1 MLSQHLYLAANTRCR
16 RSTTVFSKLDRGS
29 FECSRADKYI
39 VPLPNTAIFIVM
51 ALSWGWLSDGPL
63 KGARWPF
70 IYAGAIIT
78 VSIGEIEWT
87 VC

>member
-1 MLSQHLYLAANTRCR
+1 
-16 RSTTVFSKLDRGS
+16 
-29 FECSRADKYI
+29 
-39 VPLPNTAIFIVM
+39 M

-78 VSIGEIEWT
+78 VSRVEDELS